1 MLGSARSEEPLALGF
16 LGLPGFSPR
25 SRHSVLLQPT
35 GLHRTQSEQDFCSS
49 QGCHQALCEVGEEPL
64 ALGYLGLPG
73 FSPRSRHGVL
83 LQPTGLHSTERAG
96 LLQLPGLP
104 PSTLQG
110 PGGAASLG
118 FPGASCV
125 LTPIA
130 PRRAATA
137 HRPAQDA
144 ERTGHLQP
152 RGLPRHSPRTGA
164 LENETAH
171 LAKLCVAL
179 LTWICGRGSAR
190 DCIKLQ

>member
-1 MLGSARSEEPLALGF
+1 MAPAAQQGQGWQARAAAGGAHSCLDLAGLPRGPCGRNRGTEFRRCMLGSARSEEPLALGF
-16 LGLPGFSPR
+16 
-25 SRHSVLLQPT
+25 
-35 GLHRTQSEQDFCSS
+35 
-49 QGCHQALCEVGEEPL
+49 
-64 ALGYLGLPG
+64 LGLPG